1 MRTVNLQGIF
11 QGLYLDLRLELSLY
25 LIRVSE
31 HRLAIG
37 VNEFHQIASSDS
49 SYTKRIF
56 SHFEGL
62 GSSNNGAQIHAL
74 SQRSTVQLLTQ
85 PLRIGVRMNP
95 VQHFIKV
102 LVMH

>member
-1 MRTVNLQGIF
+1 IELSTDAYGEKQRPVKEVAGQRKLTLLQVSFSQDTRMRTVNLQGVF

-62 GSSNNGAQIHAL
+62 GSS
-74 SQRSTVQLLTQ
+74 
-85 PLRIGVRMNP
+85 
-95 VQHFIKV
+95 
-102 LVMH
+102 